1 MQNDS
6 HSTQIQFQNHTVALI
21 KQNDRVVLKKLYNQN
36 YKKVLRYVLQNSGSD
51 QQAKDIYQEAF
62 LAMWRNIKEDK
73 FTAQNESSVS
83 GYLYQIARNKW
94 LDYLRSARHKK
105 TTAITREFDANE
117 ELEENEETYLN
128 QMKYVTQALDQMGE
142 RCKKV
147 LQLFYFEKKTMRE
160 IALSLDLEESSA
172 RNAKYRCME
181 KLRSLAQ
188 IKTP

>member
-6 HSTQIQFQNHTVALI
+6 TSTQFKFQNHTVALI
-21 KQNDRVVLKKLYNQN
+21 KKNDRATLKKLYNQN
-36 YKKVLRYVLQNSGSD
+36 YKKVLRYVLKNNGSD

-73 FTAQNESSVS
+73 FIAQNESAVD
-83 GYLYQIARNKW
+83 GYLYQIAKNKW
-94 LDYLRSARHKK
+94 LDYLRSARYKK
-105 TTAITREFDANE
+105 TTAITREIDSNE
-117 ELEENEETYLN
+117 ELEENEETYLT
-128 QMKYVTQALDQMGE
+128 QMRYVTQALNKMGE

-147 LQLFYFEKKTMRE
+147 LQQFYFEKKSMRE
-160 IALSLDLEESSA
+160 IAISLDIEESSA